1 MLKSLME
8 ELIRQDLMLSSMR
21 TVDTRRYIISS
32 WNRTHPDFRFEI
44 CHFFRKAFCI
54 LTGYDRSLFNWSSH
68 SIYMINITLQRY
80 HFSFIIKN

>member
-1 MLKSLME
+1 MLHNHLRNFTSH
-8 ELIRQDLMLSSMR
+8 ELLINFLCGFFLFLA
-21 TVDTRRYIISS
+21 
-32 WNRTHPDFRFEI
+32 FRFEI